1 VAAPLALP
9 PAAEVLERTK
19 QRDAVV
25 VGTALYGL
33 AAVMVAVGLVG
44 MYTTFRSGVHPWPP
58 AGVRKENYFATMSLF
73 ASGMLLVTAEWFAW
87 AVKGGIRR
95 QALQA
100 GIVSVI
106 LLAAMLNGILYT
118 AREAGYGAGAH
129 TYAVLFY
136 AFTVVAAV
144 TQVLAI
150 VAFLVGLVRLGG
162 RQLSP
167 SEPQLG
173 RAVAFASHTA
183 ALTWVVTWGALYAAS
198 R

>member
-1 VAAPLALP
+1 MAAPLALP
-9 PAAEVLERTK
+9 PAAEVLERTR

-33 AAVMVAVGLVG
+33 ATLMVAVGLVG
-44 MYTTFRSGVHPWPP
+44 IYTTFRSGVHPWPP
-58 AGVRKENYFATMSLF
+58 EGVHKENYFATMALF
-73 ASGMLLVTAEWFAW
+73 ASGMLLFTGEWFAW

-106 LLAAMLNGILYT
+106 LLLSMVNGVLYT
-118 AREAGYGAGAH
+118 AREEGYGAGAH

-136 AFTVVAAV
+136 AFTALAVLTQLVAIAAHV
-144 TQVLAI
+144 
-150 VAFLVGLVRLGG
+150 VGLLRLGG

-173 RAVAFASHTA
+173 RAIAFANHTA